1 MPDLLRIVP
10 QEEQLD
16 AVAKIRVSTPQSLI
30 DTDFEY
36 GLQPTKWEFV
46 YQTNNRATAY
56 YIPTAP
62 LTFTAIAGA
71 GTNVVT
77 VTTATPPAV
86 GTPIYISGATQQ
98 AMNGWWIVASVSAG
112 VSFTYNLT
120 SGTVTG
126 SGYDSTKTYV
136 YSGYFYA
143 GAGLTVGTGS
153 GAAFTASTTTV
164 TCTTTYAH
172 GLSVGNSIYV
182 TGTTAATSGPPNGTW
197 VVASV
202 PNANTFTFVVVTA
215 PSGAITA
222 TAGATS
228 TLYAAPSGYTAHR
241 AFDGGVQF
249 AISPGAPNA
258 SIVRQTRRYF
268 RYQSGKALQM
278 STGSILKNALY
289 VDSLTASGTTVT
301 VNTRFPHGLTPGC
314 YIKITGATQAEY
326 NGTWLVATAATLSL
340 TVVVNTAPTVTTAT
354 GFPIFVSAFSWYGI
368 NNRIGVFDAQNGVYF
383 DFDGQTLSAVKRLS
397 TNQIS
402 GSVAV
407 TSASNSVVGTSTLFS
422 KQLAPGDYIV
432 IRGMSYR
439 VQSITSDTQLFIL
452 PEYRGATSSNCIASK
467 TTEVR
472 IPQSQWNLD
481 KLDGTGP
488 SGYVI
493 DLTKMQ
499 MWYIDY
505 SWYGAGFVRWGVRTS
520 QGQIFYCHKLANNNI
535 NTEAWMRSG
544 NLPAHYES
552 VALQPTTTLTANVA
566 AGDTTINVS
575 STTGFPASGAARVT
589 AAGNAGGVEM
599 VTYTGLTSTSLTGL
613 TRAATGGNTAAQ
625 TFTYS
630 ATAPVAVELANT
642 ATTLPSAYP
651 AAGSMSHWGTS
662 VVMDGGFQND
672 LLFQFTAGMPAQ
684 LNVGGNA
691 TNALISLRI
700 GPSVD
705 TGFAGLLGAKEVV
718 NRMQLKLS
726 AIRILSAG
734 IFRVSAFLNGF
745 PASGTFASLGGSSLC
760 QIAYHAAATTFS
772 GGEAIYTFYTNN
784 SGGATNL
791 TLTEED
797 LTLVRDLGNAI
808 LGGGT
813 SNTVPTSQSGL
824 YPDGPDVLT
833 LVATNLTGTAA
844 NITALLSWTEAQ
856 A

>member
-1 MPDLLRIVP
+1 MPDIVRIVP

-16 AVAKIRVSTPQSLI
+16 AVAKIRTSSPQSLI

-56 YIPTAP
+56 YIPTTP
-62 LTFTAIAGA
+62 LTITAIAGA

-77 VTTATPPAV
+77 VTTSAPPTV
-86 GTPIYISGATQQ
+86 GTPIYVTGAAQQ
-98 AMNGWWIVASVSAG
+98 AMNGWWIVDTVSAG
-112 VSFTYNLT
+112 VSFTYNLS

-126 SGYDSTKTYV
+126 SGYDANKTYV
-136 YSGYFYA
+136 YPGYFYM
-143 GAGLTVGTGS
+143 GAGIAVATGS
-153 GAAFTASTTTV
+153 GAAFTASTTV

-172 GLSVGNSIYV
+172 GLSVGNTIYV

-197 VVASV
+197 VIASV
-202 PNANTFTFVVVTA
+202 PNANSFTFVVVTA

-222 TAGATS
+222 SGGATT

-241 AFDGGVQF
+241 AYDGGVQF
-249 AISPGAPNA
+249 AVGPGAPNA
-258 SIVRQTRRYF
+258 ALTRQTRRYF

-278 STGSILKNALY
+278 STGSIMKNALY

-301 VNTRFPHGLTPGC
+301 VTCKSPHGLTPGAF
-314 YIKITGATQAEY
+314 IRISGATQAAY
-326 NGTWLVATAATLSL
+326 NGTWLIATAGVLTL
-340 TVVVNTAPTVTTAT
+340 TVVVNNAPTVSPAT
-354 GFPIFVSAFSWYGI
+354 GFPITVSASSWYGS
-368 NNRIGVFDAQNGVYF
+368 NNRIGVFDQQNGVFF
-383 DFDGQTLSAVKRLS
+383 DFDGQTLFAVKRLS

-402 GSVAV
+402 GVV
-407 TSASNSVVGTSTLFS
+407 TVTAASNSVVGTGTQFS
-422 KQLAPGDYIV
+422 KQLAPNDFIV

-452 PEYRGATSSNCIASK
+452 PEYRGGTSSNVVVSK

-472 IPQSQWNLD
+472 IPQSAWNLD

-505 SWYGAGFVRWGVRTS
+505 SWYGAGFIRWGVRTS
-520 QGQIFYCHKLANNNI
+520 LGQLYYCHKLANNNI

-552 VALQPTTTLTANVA
+552 VALQPTTTITSTVA
-566 AGDTTINVS
+566 AGDTTINVG
-575 STTGFPASGAARVT
+575 STTGFPPIGAARVT
-589 AAGNAGGVEM
+589 APGNVGGVEI
-599 VTYTGLTSTSLTGL
+599 VTYTGTTATTLTGL
-613 TRAATGGNTAAQ
+613 TRAAAGGNAAAQ
-625 TFTYS
+625 TFTFS

-642 ATTLPSAYP
+642 TTTLPSAYP
-651 AAGSMSHWGTS
+651 ASGSMSHWGTS

-672 LLFQFTAGMPAQ
+672 LLFQFTASMAAPLSVAGS
-684 LNVGGNA
+684 A

-705 TGFAGLLGAKEVV
+705 TGITGLLGAKEVI

-734 IFRVSAFLNGF
+734 IFRVSAFLNGL
-745 PASGTFASLGGSSLC
+745 PASGTFASLGGSSLS
-760 QIAYHAAATTFS
+760 QIAYHGSATNFT
-772 GGEAIYTFYTNN
+772 GGEAIYSFYTNN

-797 LTLVRDLGNAI
+797 LTAVRDLGNSI

-813 SNTVPTSQSGL
+813 SANVPTSQANL

-833 LVATNLTGTAA
+833 IVATNLTGTAA

>member
-36 GLQPTKWEFV
+36 GLQPTKWEFA
-46 YQTNNRATAY
+46 QLTNNRATSY

-62 LTFTAIAGA
+62 LTFTAISGA

-77 VTTATPPAV
+77 VATTTPPAV
-86 GTPIYISGATQQ
+86 GTPVYITGATQQ
-98 AMNGWWIVASVSAG
+98 AMNGWWVVATVSAG
-112 VSFTYNLT
+112 TNFTYNLT

-126 SGYDSTKTYV
+126 TGYDSDKTYI

-143 GAGLTVGTGS
+143 GAGIPVS
-153 GAAFTASTTTV
+153 ASAGAAFTNSGTTV
-164 TCTTTYAH
+164 TATTTYAH
-172 GLSVGNSIYV
+172 GLSVGNPIFV
-182 TGTTAATSGPPNGTW
+182 VGTTATTNPPNGTW
-197 VVASV
+197 VVATV
-202 PNANTFTFVVVTA
+202 PNTNSFTFTVVNT
-215 PSGAITA
+215 PTGTITA
-222 TAGATS
+222 AGGATTS
-228 TLYAAPSGYTAHR
+228 LYAAPSGFNVHR
-241 AFDGGVQF
+241 AYDGGVQF
-249 AISPGAPNA
+249 SAGSGSPNA
-258 SIVRQTRRYF
+258 SFIRQTRRYF

-289 VDSLTASGTTVT
+289 VDSITASGTTIT
-301 VNTRFPHGLTPGC
+301 VNTKFPHNLTPGA
-314 YIKITGATQAEY
+314 YIKITNANQAEY
-326 NGTWLVATAATLSL
+326 NGTWQVATASQLSL
-340 TVVVNTAPTVTTAT
+340 TAVVNTAPSVSPAT
-354 GFPIFVSAFSWYGI
+354 GFPIFVSSQSWYGM
-368 NNRIGVFDAQNGVYF
+368 NHRIGIFDQQNGVFF
-383 DFDGQTLSAVKRLS
+383 DFDGQTLYAVKRLS
-397 TNQIS
+397 TAQLS
-402 GSVAV
+402 GTVSV
-407 TSASNSVVGTSTLFS
+407 TSGSNSVVGTNTQFS
-422 KQLAPGDYIV
+422 KQVAPGDYIV
-432 IRGMSYR
+432 LRGMSYR
-439 VQSITSDTQLFIL
+439 VQSITSDTQMYIL
-452 PEYRGATSSNCIASK
+452 PEYRSATNANMIPSK

-472 IPQSQWNLD
+472 IPQSQWNID

-493 DLTKMQ
+493 DLGKMQ

-505 SWYGAGFVRWGVRTS
+505 SWYGAGFIRWGVRATN
-520 QGQIFYCHKLANNNI
+520 GQIYYCHKLANNNI

-552 VALQPTTTLTANVA
+552 AALQPTTTLTASVA
-566 AGDTTINVS
+566 AGDTTINVA
-575 STTGFPASGAARVT
+575 STTGFPPSGAARVT
-589 AAGNAGGVEM
+589 AAGNAGGVEI

-613 TRAATGGNTAAQ
+613 TRAAAGGNAAAQ

-642 ATTLPSAYP
+642 ATSLPSAFP

-672 LLFQFTAGMPAQ
+672 LLFQFTAGMAAPISVA
-684 LNVGGNA
+684 GSA

-700 GPSVD
+700 GPTVD
-705 TGFAGLLGAKEVV
+705 SGIIGLLGTKEII

-726 AIRILSAG
+726 GIRILSAG
-734 IFRVSAFLNGF
+734 IFRVSAYLNGF
-745 PASGTFASLGGSSLC
+745 PASGTFAGLGGSSLS
-760 QIAYHAAATTFS
+760 QIAYHSAATSFS
-772 GGEAIYTFYTNN
+772 GGEAIFSFYTNN

-797 LTLVRDLGNAI
+797 LTVVRDLGNSI

-813 SNTVPTSQSGL
+813 SNTVPTSQTGL

-833 LVATNLTGTAA
+833 IVATNLTGTAA